1 MITTQ
6 LQKKKLTFSFLSF
19 FPFYFLSCY
28 SQFSNWLH
36 FQSNLPI
43 SISPSHPPL
52 NRAALQ
58 VSVGL
63 WYLFMINEGEKKKC
77 KCLPPTQGEI
87 NQNRSAGRKEGKGG
101 RKATADRS
109 PLKALKPGNHPSSH
123 IYTQAHAP
131 ASADAHTRKRSA
143 THKAVQ
149 TRPNLRRGACQKIEL
164 ECFPSNTLRCLYNNE
179 TSPALNAMDVSAG
192 ASGRAF
198 LMLFSKYQRQYE
210 LHWMR
215 LYPPN
220 RPPTQTTLCWQCL
233 SLEPEQP
240 TIYQKRLSVSTDLHP
255 LAQCLLNHC
264 FLIVQFVGF
273 FALFYTFLSLLGPS
287 VHSPSPPFLNVINQ
301 SSIHMRKGG
310 EDNFKNTD
318 QTMF

>member
-131 ASADAHTRKRSA
+131 ASANAHTRKRSA

-164 ECFPSNTLRCLYNNE
+164 ECFQSNTLRCLYNNE

-215 LYPPN
+215 LYPPQPPPHAN
-220 RPPTQTTLCWQCL
+220 YFVLTVPFTGARAAHHLSEKAVCFHRPASSGTVSIESLFSNSTVCWFFCFVL
-233 SLEPEQP
+233 HISISPRSLGVL
-240 TIYQKRLSVSTDLHP
+240 TIAS
-255 LAQCLLNHC
+255 
-264 FLIVQFVGF
+264 F
-273 FALFYTFLSLLGPS
+273 FKCDKPIK
-287 VHSPSPPFLNVINQ
+287 HSYE
-301 SSIHMRKGG
+301 KGWWG
-310 EDNFKNTD
+310 
-318 QTMF
+318 

>member
-1 MITTQ
+1 MW
-6 LQKKKLTFSFLSF
+6 LQPRYRKKADFFFSLF

-77 KCLPPTQGEI
+77 KCLPPTQSEI

-109 PLKALKPGNHPSSH
+109 PLKPLKPGNHPSSH

-131 ASADAHTRKRSA
+131 ASADTRPHTKQSKHDQTYAEERVKRS
-143 THKAVQ
+143 
-149 TRPNLRRGACQKIEL
+149 N
-164 ECFPSNTLRCLYNNE
+164 
-179 TSPALNAMDVSAG
+179 
-192 ASGRAF
+192 
-198 LMLFSKYQRQYE
+198 
-210 LHWMR
+210 
-215 LYPPN
+215 
-220 RPPTQTTLCWQCL
+220 
-233 SLEPEQP
+233 
-240 TIYQKRLSVSTDLHP
+240 
-255 LAQCLLNHC
+255 
-264 FLIVQFVGF
+264 
-273 FALFYTFLSLLGPS
+273 
-287 VHSPSPPFLNVINQ
+287 
-301 SSIHMRKGG
+301 
-310 EDNFKNTD
+310 
-318 QTMF
+318 

>member
-1 MITTQ
+1 MQ
-6 LQKKKLTFSFLSF
+6 
-19 FPFYFLSCY
+19 
-28 SQFSNWLH
+28 
-36 FQSNLPI
+36 
-43 SISPSHPPL
+43 
-52 NRAALQ
+52 
-58 VSVGL
+58 
-63 WYLFMINEGEKKKC
+63 M
-77 KCLPPTQGEI
+77 PPTDARRDKSKSQ
-87 NQNRSAGRKEGKGG
+87 RRKEGRKGRTEG
-101 RKATADRS
+101 NSRPLS
-109 PLKALKPGNHPSSH
+109 PEGSEARQPSVITHLHTS
-123 IYTQAHAP
+123 TRTCERRCTHAQ
-131 ASADAHTRKRSA
+131 TRKRSA

-164 ECFPSNTLRCLYNNE
+164 ECFQSNTLRCLYNNE